1 MPSRMSLILG
11 VQMQELEKVVYFAGY
26 IVTSVDEAKKK
37 EYLKLI
43 DEEYKKKVDGLED
56 QESIDKIKSIF
67 LKIKKD
73 VETLKKY
80 SVIDELVHSKYSQ
93 KFPGLYEAG
102 IGAEAVY
109 ELIKKVD
116 LKKLEKQLVKDIEE
130 APALEKKKLEKRI
143 SVVRAML
150 KSGVK
155 PE

>member
-26 IVTSVDEAKKK
+26 VITEVNETKRK
-37 EYLKLI
+37 EYIKLL
-43 DEEYKKKVDGLED
+43 DEEYKKKVENV
-56 QESIDKIKSIF
+56 ENEEEIEKIKNIF
-67 LKIKKD
+67 SRVKKD
-73 VETLKKY
+73 LETIKKY
-80 SVIDELVHSKYSQ
+80 SVVDELVHSKYSQ

-116 LKKLEKQLVKDIEE
+116 LKKLEQQLVKEISE

-155 PE
+155 AE

>member
-1 MPSRMSLILG
+1 MPSRISLILG
-11 VQMQELEKVVYFAGY
+11 IQAQELEKVIYFAGY
-26 IVTSVDEAKKK
+26 IIISVDEEKKK

-43 DEEYKKKVDGLED
+43 DDEYKKKVDGMED

-80 SVIDELVHSKYSQ
+80 SVIDELVNSKYSQ

-102 IGAEAVY
+102 IGAESVH

-116 LKKLEKQLVKDIEE
+116 LKKLEKQLVKDILN
-130 APALEKKKLEKRI
+130 APTLEKKKMEKRI